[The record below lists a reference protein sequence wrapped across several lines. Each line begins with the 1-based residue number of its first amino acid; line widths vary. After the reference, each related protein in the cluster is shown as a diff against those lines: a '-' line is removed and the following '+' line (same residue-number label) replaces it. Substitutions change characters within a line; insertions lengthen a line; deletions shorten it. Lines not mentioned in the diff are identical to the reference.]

1 MIQSAYMIND
11 NTPIKQR
18 LYIRFGK
25 FDALVYTSNLDVAKL
40 WERVLRRA
48 DLPILYSEGF
58 NPRPRIA
65 LASALPLG
73 ISSECEILDV
83 SLRETIK
90 FDGLIERLITASP
103 PGLRVYSIDE
113 VPVRSPA
120 LQTRVRSSEYRIQ
133 LDESVDREKVQA
145 QIDQLLQADTL
156 EQKRERKGKAM
167 TINVRPLLCDLSL
180 NDEGDL
186 MAHLVVGDQ
195 GNLRPDQMLESMGLQ
210 DAYIS
215 IHRLRLHLDMSH

>member
-25 FDALVYTSNLDVAKL
+25 FDALIYTSNLDVAKL
-40 WERVLRRA
+40 WERVFRRA

-83 SLRETIK
+83 SLREAIK
-90 FDGLIERLITASP
+90 FDGLIERLTAASP
-103 PGLRVYSIDE
+103 PGLRVYTIDE

-133 LDESVDREKVQA
+133 LDEGVDREKVQS

-167 TINVRPLLCDLSL
+167 TINVRPLLCDLAL

-186 MAHLVVGDQ
+186 MAHLIVGDQ
-195 GNLRPDQMLESMGLQ
+195 GNMRPDQVLEAMGLQ

-215 IHRLRLHLDMSH
+215 IHRLHLHLDMSH

>member
-1 MIQSAYMIND
+1 MIND
-11 NTPIKQR
+11 NIPIKQR

-58 NPRPRIA
+58 NPRPRLA

-83 SLRETIK
+83 SLRETIQL
-90 FDGLIERLITASP
+90 DGLIERLTAVSP
-103 PGLRVYSIDE
+103 PGLPVYSIVE
-113 VPVRSPA
+113 VPLRSPA
-120 LQTRVRSSEYRIQ
+120 LQTRVRSSEYRIE
-133 LDESVDREKVQA
+133 LDESVDREKVKA
-145 QIDQLLQADTL
+145 QIDQLLQTDTL

-180 NDEGDL
+180 NENGDL
-186 MAHLVVGDQ
+186 MAHLIVGDQ
-195 GNLRPDQMLESMGLQ
+195 GNMRPDQVLEAMGLQ

-215 IHRLRLHLDMSH
+215 IHRLHLHVDMSH

>member
-1 MIQSAYMIND
+1 MIID
-11 NTPIKQR
+11 NIPIKQR
-18 LYIRFGK
+18 LHITFGK

-83 SLRETIK
+83 SLREIIAW
-90 FDGLIERLITASP
+90 DGLIERLTAASP
-103 PGLRVYSIDE
+103 DGLRVYSITE

-120 LQTRVRSSEYRIQ
+120 LQTRVRSSEYRIR
-133 LDESVDREKVQA
+133 LEEGIDRNMVQE
-145 QIDQLLQADTL
+145 QINKLMQADSL
-156 EQKRERKGKAM
+156 DQQRERKGKTI
-167 TINVRPLLCDLSL
+167 TINVRPLLYNLSL

-186 MAHLVVGDQ
+186 IAHLVVGDQ
-195 GNLRPDQMLESMGLQ
+195 GNMRPDQVLESMGLQ
-210 DAYIS
+210 DAYVS
-215 IHRLRLHLDMSH
+215 IHRLRLHLDMTD